1 MPLNPNADLRGSGV
15 IRADRQRTAA
25 VGDIIKFPDEGR
37 IVRFGRAGAQ
47 DESATVII
55 LPVIRIR
62 CARRRSRAAQ
72 PSANS
77 QLRAPPDET
86 PLSGPASIAPI
97 RRRQTQAARGFR
109 RAYFAR
115 RLLEPRRF

>member
-37 IVRFGRAGAQ
+37 IVRFGRADAQ

-55 LPVIRIR
+55 LPVIRIER
-62 CARRRSRAAQ
+62 PDARAEEVEPRSHPPTPNGGRRRM
-72 PSANS
+72 
-77 QLRAPPDET
+77 
-86 PLSGPASIAPI
+86 
-97 RRRQTQAARGFR
+97 RRR
-109 RAYFAR
+109 
-115 RLLEPRRF
+115 